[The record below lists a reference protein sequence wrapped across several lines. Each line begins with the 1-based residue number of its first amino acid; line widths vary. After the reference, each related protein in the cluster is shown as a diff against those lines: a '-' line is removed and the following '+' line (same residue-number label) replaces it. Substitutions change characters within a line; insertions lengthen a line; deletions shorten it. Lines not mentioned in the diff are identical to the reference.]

1 MRYFLIGFMGS
12 GKSLIGKKIAEK
24 LNFKYIDLDN
34 FIEQSENRTIV
45 NIFNKS
51 GEKYFRELEKKYL
64 KQIIKEDNIVISTGG
79 GTPVFHKSMYIMN
92 NFGKTIYLNCHTEIL
107 FKRLKNNKEKRPMI
121 SNLSDEN
128 LKKYIEKKL
137 GSRQSFYNQATYVIY
152 NNNNSENCINNIIDI
167 LR

>member
-1 MRYFLIGFMGS
+1 
-12 GKSLIGKKIAEK
+12 
-24 LNFKYIDLDN
+24 
-34 FIEQSENRTIV
+34 
-45 NIFNKS
+45 
-51 GEKYFRELEKKYL
+51 
-64 KQIIKEDNIVISTGG
+64 
-79 GTPVFHKSMYIMN
+79 MN